1 MTSGHS
7 DETLAANQP
16 TRRYV
21 VAGWTI
27 NRLAKRQQAPRAMAA
42 ASRSAAKGEVL
53 FQASPL
59 TLAEMLAVKSAELS
73 GQLAPL
79 DGDERPPLRSPHLV
93 SSNTSQDLQLSR
105 IVELE
110 IIPRLMLMHSAQ
122 PLQDRS
128 PLPALVL
135 TSEHVQTLARLAAE
149 GDADSASS
157 YVRALID
164 AGASQEQVFL
174 DLLAPCARWMG
185 EQWDDDRYDFSQ
197 VTIGLWRLQRVL
209 HEQGSRFNPMARPDA
224 DSHRALL
231 AAVPGA
237 QHTFGVVMAA
247 EFFSRA
253 GWDVECEPKATWNDL
268 QRRLKANWFDMF
280 GLSIA
285 TGDSIPHV
293 ASAILDMREASANRD
308 VFVMV
313 GGPMAAQLP
322 DLAALCGADAMASEA
337 CGAVEAAS
345 CGVSQRVKRA

>member
-1 MTSGHS
+1 M
-7 DETLAANQP
+7 
-16 TRRYV
+16 
-21 VAGWTI
+21 AGWMI
-27 NRLAKRQQAPRAMAA
+27 NRLAKRQQTPRAMAA
-42 ASRSAAKGEVL
+42 ASRDSAKERVP
-53 FQASPL
+53 FQADPL
-59 TLAEMLAVKSAELS
+59 TLAELLAIKSAKLS
-73 GQLAPL
+73 ATLAPL
-79 DGDERPPLRSPHLV
+79 GSDERPRLNSPHLV
-93 SSNTSQDLQLSR
+93 SSNTSQDMQLSR

-122 PLQDRS
+122 PLPDRP

-135 TSEHVQTLARLAAE
+135 TAEHVQTLARLAAE

-157 YVRALID
+157 YVRALLD

-174 DLLAPCARWMG
+174 DLLAPCARCLG
-185 EQWDDDRYDFSQ
+185 ELWDDDRYDFSQ

-209 HEQGSRFNPMARPDA
+209 HEQGSRFNQVARPDA

-253 GWDVECEPKATWNDL
+253 GWDVECEPKATWSDL
-268 QRRLKANWFDMF
+268 QTRLTGNWFDMF

-285 TGDSIPHV
+285 TGDSIAHV
-293 ASAILDMREASANRD
+293 ASAILDMREASANREI
-308 VFVMV
+308 FVMV
-313 GGPMAAQLP
+313 GGPMAAKMP

-337 CGAVEAAS
+337 CGAVEAAKS
-345 CGVSQRVKRA
+345 SLKARVKRA